1 MSINLFRPFTSF
13 LAALATFI
21 GAFIGGGYDMNY
33 VLAFLASLVTFI
45 FCMGDFAL
53 NDYFDRAIDKINH
66 PERPLPAGKI
76 SSRNAFMLAII
87 FLSISPIIAFFIN
100 IECLLITLIAL
111 LLTIL
116 YEAWL
121 KKKAAGNLIIA
132 AQVSLTFLLGAAAV
146 GGVSKAVFISLLSF
160 LFIWGREIILDIEDV
175 RGDSDRKTL
184 PMLLGIDKAKIL
196 ATFLMA
202 IAIIMSPLPYILGMF
217 NIYYIF
223 FGAFACLIFIYS
235 IMLIDRDV
243 KKVREITKYGM
254 LLSLIAFIVGTF

>member
-1 MSINLFRPFTSF
+1 MSIHLFRPFTSF
-13 LAALATFI
+13 LAGLATFI
-21 GAFIGGGYDMNY
+21 GAFIGSGYDMDY
-33 VLAFLASLVTFI
+33 VLALLASFVTFI

-66 PERPLPAGKI
+66 PERPIPAGKI
-76 SSRNAFMLAII
+76 SSRNAFLFAVV
-87 FLSISPIIAFFIN
+87 FLSISPVIALFIN
-100 IECLLITLIAL
+100 IKCLLITLIAF

-121 KKKAAGNLIIA
+121 KKKAAGNLVIA
-132 AQVSLTFLLGAAAV
+132 IQVSLTFLLGAAAV
-146 GGVSKAVFISLLSF
+146 GGMNRTIFISLLSF

-184 PMLLGIDKAKIL
+184 PMLLGINKAKIL
-196 ATFLMA
+196 ATFL
-202 IAIIMSPLPYILGMF
+202 ITTAIIMSPLPYMLRIF
-217 NIYYIF
+217 NIYYVF
-223 FGAFACLIFIYS
+223 FCAFACLIFIYS
-235 IMLIDRDV
+235 IMMIDRNV